1 MHFKKL
7 AFGNS
12 WEIDL
17 EDHADSRGLFREVF
31 SSAEIKGETGSSFD
45 PVQQNFSVSSKGV
58 LRGIHFSLAPE
69 GQQKWIT
76 CLSGSIIDC
85 IVDLRE
91 NSPHFGEHVLLQID
105 SKRPKAL
112 LIGEGM
118 GHAFLSLE
126 ENTSVNYL
134 LSSGYNH
141 QLEFGIN
148 PLDSE
153 LAIKWPKM
161 NYIMSQKD
169 ELASTL
175 DSYKQTRKLPKYH

>member
-1 MHFKKL
+1 MYFKKL

-17 EDHADSRGLFREVF
+17 EDHVDSRGLFREVF
-31 SSAEIKGETGSSFD
+31 SSSEINRETGLSFD

-91 NSPHFGEHVLLQID
+91 NSPNFGEHVLLLLD

-134 LSSGYNH
+134 LSSPYRSE
-141 QLEFGIN
+141 LEFGIN
-148 PLDSE
+148 PFDAE
-153 LAIKWPKM
+153 LAIEWPEM
-161 NYIMSQKD
+161 DYILSKKD
-169 ELASTL
+169 EIAPELS
-175 DSYKQTRKLPKYH
+175 SYKRTGKLPQNL